1 MFKNKYI
8 KYKNK
13 YLLLKNEIN
22 NYQIGGYKNIDIIKN
37 LIYKKLKLLN
47 EDTLQTEMSRINNID
62 NPNIEILQDFY
73 EGSNKIKKLFEDRL
87 DKYKKYKKQNNINN
101 DTIINKLNIIS
112 PGDSPSKIIIYFE
125 ILNLI
130 EDCIFYSF
138 PLSTSESQN
147 NNTDKIIK
155 YVKNNLKPLFKYW
168 KHNNDNNKI
177 DNNINN
183 QYNEDYII
191 FDYIASG
198 SSLKN
203 YVLPAINK
211 KLPEQLPSGNF
222 LFYNYNYNN
231 KKPDE
236 ERQSIIAEDLKIFN
250 DNMHNFLNLSYFYD
264 KCLGYLMHAEEYS
277 SRCLDKFNP
286 STNKNSE
293 EIKDLICIDF
303 IYDTIIYYMS
313 IQENNYYFFNNI
325 ILNFKK

>member
-1 MFKNKYI
+1 MSKNKYI

-13 YLLLKNEIN
+13 YLSLKNDIDN
-22 NYQIGGYKNIDIIKN
+22 NQIGGYKNIDIIKN

-47 EDTLQTEMSRINNID
+47 EDTLKIEMSRINNID
-62 NPNIEILQDFY
+62 NPNINILQDFY
-73 EGSNKIKKLFEDRL
+73 EGSNKIKKLFEERL

-125 ILNLI
+125 ILNLVN
-130 EDCIFYSF
+130 DCVFYSF

-147 NNTDKIIK
+147 NNTNKIIK
-155 YVKNNLKPLFKYW
+155 YVKNNLKLLFKYW
-168 KHNNDNNKI
+168 KHNNDNNI
-177 DNNINN
+177 DNE
-183 QYNEDYII
+183 YNEDYII

-222 LFYNYNYNN
+222 LFFNYNYDD

-236 ERQSIIAEDLKIFN
+236 EIQSIIEEDLQVFN
-250 DNMHNFLNLSYFYD
+250 DNMHHFLNLSYFYN
-264 KCLGYLMHAEEYS
+264 KCLGYLMHAENYN

-286 STNKNSE
+286 SINKNKE
-293 EIKDLICIDF
+293 KIKDSICIHF
-303 IYDTIIYYMS
+303 IYDTIIYFLSMQKNQYDNL
-313 IQENNYYFFNNI
+313 INI
-325 ILNFKK
+325 IQDF